1 MAKHGAADKE
11 TVLYDP
17 RFKARQQDGKI
28 DNAVG
33 MDDSMDMD
41 TNRHNQS
48 AKQISTFQLKSQA
61 RAQEMPELQDNADK
75 PGASPSL
82 HQENQALQPTAQEEE
97 DGAAAQK
104 DSD

>member
-11 TVLYDP
+11 SVLYDP
-17 RFKARQQDGKI
+17 RFKVRQQDGKMA
-28 DNAVG
+28 NAEG
-33 MDDSMDMD
+33 MEDSMDME

-48 AKQISTFQLKSQA
+48 AKQISTFQLKSQT
-61 RAQEMPELQDNADK
+61 RAQEMPELQENADK
-75 PGASPSL
+75 SGAPPSL
-82 HQENQALQPTAQEEE
+82 HQENPALQPTAQEEA